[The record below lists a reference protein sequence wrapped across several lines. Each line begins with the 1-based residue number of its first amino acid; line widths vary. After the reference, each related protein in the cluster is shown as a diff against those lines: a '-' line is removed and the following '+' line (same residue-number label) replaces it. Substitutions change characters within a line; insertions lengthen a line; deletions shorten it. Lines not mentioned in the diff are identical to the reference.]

1 MTGVSGRPTDGACHH
16 CGFILHNLYKEH
28 TKINSK
34 HLLQSVKNRIV
45 ELPVSQTM
53 VVNFDRQTVIGVLN
67 TAKVGNILASE
78 MKIKVRTG

>member
-1 MTGVSGRPTDGACHH
+1 M
-16 CGFILHNLYKEH
+16 
-28 TKINSK
+28 
-34 HLLQSVKNRIV
+34 LQSVKNRIV